1 MDNNELQH
9 WGIRGMKWGIRR
21 YQNADGTLTNAGK
34 KRYNKEME
42 KLKEEER
49 VLKNKQKT
57 QAKLDKLEA
66 KRKELDDLK
75 NPKKKTST
83 DADDE
88 NVTTSKK
95 KSQLTKEE
103 LQEKV
108 ERLALEARIKE
119 LELKINPPPPEAKKG
134 EGIIKSIFKK
144 TLENGVDLGK
154 QYLSKEI
161 EKRFKPETP
170 EDPLSDLKKM
180 VDEIG
185 LREKIANSQKNI
197 RANEWDKEQKDR
209 VRKQQAEKDADA
221 AAKKASEK
229 AAAEAAKQDSAKEQR
244 TKNVMDVMKDFDG
257 PVKNYTPGG
266 KYKVN
271 FDLSEYTSTYKS
283 MNERY
288 DNPTNSDYANS
299 GKSFVDD
306 LIWSK
311 DD

>member
-21 YQNADGTLTNAGK
+21 YQNKDGTLTNAGK

-95 KSQLTKEE
+95 KGQLTKEE

-108 ERLALEARIKE
+108 ERLTLEARVKE
-119 LELKINPPPPEAKKG
+119 LELKLNPPPPEAKKG
-134 EGIIKSIFKK
+134 ESFLSKMGSKLAESG
-144 TLENGVDLGK
+144 LDLGK
-154 QYLSKEI
+154 QYLSKQI
-161 EKRFKPETP
+161 EKYFKG
-170 EDPLSDLKKM
+170 EDPLADLKK
-180 VDEIG
+180 EA
-185 LREKIANSQKNI
+185 EKARLNKDIETARGMKFKN
-197 RANEWDKEQKDR
+197 D
-209 VRKQQAEKDADA
+209 QAEK
-221 AAKKASEK
+221 AAKKAAEEQTETSSEPTSNIK
-229 AAAEAAKQDSAKEQR
+229 PSQ
-244 TKNVMDVMKDFDG
+244 NVQTVLSK
-257 PVKNYTPGG
+257 PSVNQTP
-266 KYKVN
+266 
-271 FDLSEYTSTYKS
+271 TSQ
-283 MNERY
+283 
-288 DNPTNSDYANS
+288 TNSDYAKG
-299 GKSFVDD
+299 GKYFVDESWGY
-306 LIWSK
+306 LNR
-311 DD
+311 DDD